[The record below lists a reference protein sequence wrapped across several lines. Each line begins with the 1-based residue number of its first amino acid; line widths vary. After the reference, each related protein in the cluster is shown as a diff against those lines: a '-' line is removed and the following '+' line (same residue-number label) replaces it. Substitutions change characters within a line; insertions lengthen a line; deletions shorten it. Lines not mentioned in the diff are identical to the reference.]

1 MSSTKTADSEVNFS
15 KLYKNRM
22 EKRLVDY
29 LEALA
34 QLPQDDLKNAIQAQK
49 ALVAKSLEIIAL
61 MMLEQGY
68 VSHTTG
74 LFVRFSPQDI
84 LVMTRALD
92 MGLRMRADI
101 MMEPMGL
108 EALTKAMGMVDKVA
122 GMGKAT
128 VDSNTGL
135 KEPPPL
141 VAVDAPQSVVDEP
154 ISQIKD

>member
-1 MSSTKTADSEVNFS
+1 MSSTKNAESEVNFS

-34 QLPQDDLKNAIQAQK
+34 QLPTEDLKTAILAQK
-49 ALVAKSLEIIAL
+49 ALVAKTLENIAL

-68 VSHTTG
+68 VDHSTG
-74 LFVRFSPQDI
+74 LFVRFSPQDL
-84 LVMTRALD
+84 LVMTKALD

-122 GMGKAT
+122 GMGKDT
-128 VDSNTGL
+128 KDSNTGL

-141 VAVDAPQSVVDEP
+141 VAVDAPKPVVEEP
-154 ISQIKD
+154 VSEIKD